1 MEYLNW
7 NIEKLNN
14 KVLTLKEQ
22 LGVGGLLVPALLLD
36 QLIGGEDPELSD
48 SDGGGG
54 HVTEQHPP
62 PHLFKES
69 HLQLLD
75 SPQETEGPGPTSRS

>member
-1 MEYLNW
+1 MNW

-22 LGVGGLLVPALLLD
+22 LGVDGLLVPVLLLD

-48 SDGGGG
+48 GGGG
-54 HVTEQHPP
+54 RLTAQLPP